1 MTVLTAAEAGPG
13 TVRTAR
19 ARALCAPLGA
29 AGAVAAATVALNRTG
44 GHDLGP
50 LATCW
55 FHAGTGLY
63 CPFCGSLRGV
73 AALSHGDVLT
83 ALHDNAPVMLLLG
96 VATLIWGR
104 RILFAFAGKTV
115 ERTGINGL
123 ANMSLA
129 AFFLVFTIYRNT
141 PYGAWL
147 APLS

>member
-1 MTVLTAAEAGPG
+1 MVLSAPQAGPG
-13 TVRTAR
+13 TVRTSR
-19 ARALCAPLGA
+19 ARALAAPLAGGA
-29 AGAVAAATVALNRTG
+29 AVTTATMLVHRTG

-63 CPFCGSLRGV
+63 CPLCGSLRGV
-73 AALSHGDVLT
+73 AALSHGDLLA

-96 VATLIWGR
+96 VATLVWGR
-104 RILFAFAGKTV
+104 RVLFALAGRTV
-115 ERTGINGL
+115 NRISLSRHLTL
-123 ANMSLA
+123 ALA
-129 AFFLVFTIYRNT
+129 VFFLVFAIYRNT

>member
-1 MTVLTAAEAGPG
+1 MFLTAAEAGPG
-13 TVRTAR
+13 TVHTSRV
-19 ARALCAPLGA
+19 RALAAPLTA
-29 AGAVAAATVALNRTG
+29 AGAVTAATVVLNRTG

-50 LATCW
+50 VATCW

-83 ALHDNAPVMLLLG
+83 ALHDNAPVVLLLG

-104 RILFAFAGKTV
+104 RILFAFAGRTV
-115 ERTGINGL
+115 GRNGINGPAGL
-123 ANMSLA
+123 ALA
-129 AFFLVFTIYRNT
+129 AFFLVFMIYRNT

>member
-1 MTVLTAAEAGPG
+1 MAFTASAGPG
-13 TVRTAR
+13 TASTSR
-19 ARALCAPLGA
+19 ARALAAPLSA
-29 AGAVAAATVALNRTG
+29 AGAVAAATMALNRTG

-55 FHAGTGLY
+55 FRAGTGLS

-83 ALHDNAPVMLLLG
+83 ALHNNAPVMLLLG
-96 VATLIWGR
+96 FATLIWGR
-104 RILFAFAGKTV
+104 RLLYALGGKVIDQPRASGRAYAALGVFFVLFA
-115 ERTGINGL
+115 
-123 ANMSLA
+123 
-129 AFFLVFTIYRNT
+129 IYRNT

>member
-1 MTVLTAAEAGPG
+1 MVLTEAKAGPE
-13 TVRTAR
+13 TVRASRT
-19 ARALCAPLGA
+19 RALALPLGA
-29 AGAVAAATVALNRTG
+29 AGAVAAATVVLHRTG
-44 GHDLGP
+44 GYDLGP

-55 FHAGTGLY
+55 FKAGTGLY

-104 RILFAFAGKTV
+104 RVLFAFAGKIVDQPRINSRATV
-115 ERTGINGL
+115 AL
-123 ANMSLA
+123 SV
-129 AFFLVFTIYRNT
+129 FFLLFTIYRNT

-147 APLS
+147 APPR